1 MEKQYRK
8 NGYTYKARIL
18 VYREMEEYIIGK
30 CKNKSMFSEPVSIG
44 EGWPPAVYDETAG
57 RTYGDSHKNN
67 PQEAY

>member
-44 EGWPPAVYDETAG
+44 EG
-57 RTYGDSHKNN
+57 
-67 PQEAY
+67 